1 MSDEK
6 FSEPTMH
13 PYRAVDAEST
23 DPPGRAP
30 TAWPKGQEIILLV
43 DDELDQCELHEATLR
58 RAGHLVRSTTSPRAA
73 LTQLDDVAVVIT
85 DLQMDEM
92 SGLLLCER
100 VLAAARDIPVIVL
113 TGMGSID
120 SAVAAMR
127 SGAYDFLM
135 KPVDPKLLVV
145 AAARA
150 LERHKLRRDVA
161 VLRSTATLQS
171 TAGLLGDS
179 PPMKKVHELIARI
192 APSAASVLIR
202 GETGTGKELVA
213 RAIHDQSPR
222 AAGPFVAI
230 NCAAVPPTLLESELF
245 GHSKGSFTD
254 AKQARQGLFV
264 QATGGTLFLD
274 EIGEMPLEMQA
285 KLLRALQERTVRP
298 VGANAEI
305 SFDARI
311 LSATHKDLEAQVR
324 DGQFRQDLFYRV
336 NVVGIDLPPLHE
348 RGRDI
353 LLLAERFLR
362 SASERNGRAPPTMPS
377 TVAERLLHYAWPG
390 NVRELENCMERAVSL
405 ARSDA
410 LTIDDLPERLR
421 LYRAEFFVVAAEE
434 PSEILPLDELE
445 RRYIERVV
453 RLLNGNKS
461 RAAQLLGLDRRTLY
475 RRLERAPTTSPKL
488 VRDHA

>member
-1 MSDEK
+1 MSDA
-6 FSEPTMH
+6 PQTA
-13 PYRAVDAEST
+13 R
-23 DPPGRAP
+23 PPGY
-30 TAWPKGQEIILLV
+30 ILLV
-43 DDELDQCELHEATLR
+43 DDEPDQCELHEATLK
-58 RAGHLVRSTTSPRAA
+58 RAGHDVRSTTSPKEA
-73 LTQLDDVAVVIT
+73 LALLDDVAVVIT

-92 SGLLLCER
+92 SGLVLCER
-100 VLAAARDIPVIVL
+100 VHAAARDVPVIVL

-127 SGAYDFLM
+127 AGAYDFLM

-150 LERHKLRRDVA
+150 LERHKLRREVA
-161 VLRSTATLQS
+161 ILRSTATLQA

-179 PPMKKVHELIARI
+179 APMKKVHELIARI

-245 GHSKGSFTD
+245 GHAKGSFTD
-254 AKQARQGLFV
+254 AKQSRQGLFV

-305 SFDARI
+305 PFDARI
-311 LSATHKDLEAQVR
+311 LSATHKDLEAQVA
-324 DGQFRQDLFYRV
+324 DGHFRQDLFYRV
-336 NVVGIDLPPLHE
+336 NVVSIDLPPLHE

-362 SASERNGRAPPTMPS
+362 NASERNGRPPPTMPS
-377 TVAERLLHYAWPG
+377 PVAERLLNYAWPG
-390 NVRELENCMERAVSL
+390 NVRELENCIERAVSL

-421 LYRAEFFVVAAEE
+421 LYRAEFFVVAADE
-434 PSEILPLDELE
+434 PTEILPLDELE

-475 RRLERAPTTSPKL
+475 RRLERSPASTTAQK
-488 VRDHA
+488 VARDFA